1 MSCKDNIIIGITQE
15 VISNK
20 VAAFYMISIGICI
33 NEGMKSINK
42 VNAGYSLINYRKTF
56 FKQLNKALIL
66 FIQTITVILLISRH
80 SKASF

>member
-1 MSCKDNIIIGITQE
+1 MSCKDNIIIGITKE

-20 VAAFYMISIGICI
+20 VAAFYMISIGIYI

-66 FIQTITVILLISRH
+66 LQTVSAIILISRH